1 MLPKTK
7 GPSTIQALM
16 ARCPANTP
24 TSQCT
29 RCQFEPI
36 NGDKLFYCHCGA
48 RGIKMSQG
56 RTEPVNDHWK
66 SDKCITITNAP
77 KNTRPLTDFFK
88 KRPAEDAVPTA
99 NPCPKPKSQIQGV
112 PCAGMNDDTWVRP
125 DTDFLIID
133 CILGSPSEYH
143 GSRPRWVVCEE
154 LFKTREESKLT
165 TKQVTQ
171 LQSVLQAEATWR
183 IDRKGDPRF
192 WSTLGTHGSA
202 GLFKN
207 MDVFEGLVKAVA
219 SRATREKD
227 GKSLR
232 GLRVQQPWDDFTM
245 TLWAISP
252 AAGRFV
258 RANLHSRD
266 ARSLRETQ
274 RLSGMQLAD
283 GLDLSNFVRISEQI
297 KKLGYNGPL
306 ALGSDQTV
314 CVKTLRVY
322 NGCIVGA
329 QGGDVA
335 FSGAKDLQAKVK
347 SILENDSLCTKVR
360 AYTIQVPLPNVPT
373 FVVAMLASY
382 NNEKS
387 EDILTLHDTAI
398 SLAQKAGLNIL
409 SIGSDGAANEL
420 SAQAMLANL
429 ANETLS
435 FSFVGLGVKIHVPL
449 IGQPPRQ
456 IVAVQD
462 PKHARKTAAN
472 QILSGARCLA
482 FGRFY
487 FGIGQL
493 TEILTSENSPLYQHD
508 VHNSDKQDDGRA
520 YRTFSSETVKAALN
534 LSDGTGLAVYLF
546 VCGKLCDAWLNR
558 HMGHSERVRSAWT
571 AAFFLRKWNSYL
583 QKRKQET
590 GSMMSPEKNGIS
602 PQSLKIFTQL
612 AESLIALIIS
622 HREYYPEF
630 PLLPWKHGTE
640 MCEHLFGLLRII
652 SPNFTVLDARQLVPK
667 LFAIIKGIMTGTFK
681 VPSSEHIH
689 AGYKH
694 CFEDEGDK
702 PTGDLGY
709 FPSDHELREDLS
721 VAEQRATHLARLCGM
736 DVPTDAIDDS
746 VDLPTDLE
754 IFDNDTQPDP
764 SQTEGI
770 SECTICDISE
780 SRSRDIE
787 VVYRFDPS
795 ETDESEVF
803 ETAAA
808 MMGER
813 QKLDVQLTEIDEN
826 AVVETH
832 LNRARLTLSDL
843 LNTPSTDALCRL
855 TNSTGTALNI
865 SSIVEIRQKHDSEVK
880 KKHGNERKRK
890 HLNDVIGSVSS
901 TDTLSPS
908 ECSKLVAV
916 LVKDS
921 NTATDSSISRM
932 HRWNIHVKLSLADVQ
947 RNTTTSRDMSW
958 LVGNGVISVTN
969 PIKPMKFFLAICNNK
984 LYIGK
989 VLAVYEY
996 INDKHRW
1003 VASATK
1009 RDKLSYISAQL
1020 YSHQPDMPI
1029 AMSYVSGKPH
1039 EYMFAHLEASK
1050 IHYLFPETRGSN
1062 LDEPRSGMVLLPESI
1077 SQMVDAMASSDY
1089 NIKTFNCNLAS
1100 QRSKKK

>member
-143 GSRPRWVVCEE
+143 ASRPRWVVCEE

-183 IDRKGDPRF
+183 IDRKVSRKYAEGNAVKHIRDTLMQSTGFDPRMQQYKELRDLNLSLETLSNSGDPRF

-232 GLRVQQPWDDFTM
+232 GLRVQQPWD
-245 TLWAISP
+245 TLQCLYGQSAP
-252 AAGRFV
+252 PLV
-258 RANLHSRD
+258 V
-266 ARSLRETQ
+266 
-274 RLSGMQLAD
+274 SGMQLAD

-347 SILENDSLCTKVR
+347 SKLENDSLCTKVR

-449 IGQPPRQ
+449 IGQPPRP

-493 TEILTSENSPLYQHD
+493 TEILTSENSPLYQRD
-508 VHNSDKQDDGRA
+508 VHNSDKQDDGPA
-520 YRTFSSETVKAALN
+520 YRTFSFETVKAASN

-546 VCGKLCDAWLNR
+546 VCGELCDAWLNR

-583 QKRKQET
+583 QKQKQET
-590 GSMMSPEKNGIS
+590 GSMMSPKKNGIS

-622 HREYYPEF
+622 HREYYPKF

-640 MCEHLFGLLRII
+640 MCEHLFGWLRII

-795 ETDESEVF
+795 ETDKSEVF

-843 LNTPSTDALCRL
+843 LNTPLPDEQNHKEADKRATDALCRL
-855 TNSTGTALNI
+855 TNSAGTALNI

-1039 EYMFAHLEASK
+1039 EFQL
-1050 IHYLFPETRGSN
+1050 R
-1062 LDEPRSGMVLLPESI
+1062 
-1077 SQMVDAMASSDY
+1077 
-1089 NIKTFNCNLAS
+1089 
-1100 QRSKKK
+1100 

>member
-1 MLPKTK
+1 MQQYK
-7 GPSTIQALM
+7 
-16 ARCPANTP
+16 
-24 TSQCT
+24 
-29 RCQFEPI
+29 
-36 NGDKLFYCHCGA
+36 
-48 RGIKMSQG
+48 
-56 RTEPVNDHWK
+56 
-66 SDKCITITNAP
+66 
-77 KNTRPLTDFFK
+77 
-88 KRPAEDAVPTA
+88 
-99 NPCPKPKSQIQGV
+99 
-112 PCAGMNDDTWVRP
+112 
-125 DTDFLIID
+125 
-133 CILGSPSEYH
+133 
-143 GSRPRWVVCEE
+143 E
-154 LFKTREESKLT
+154 LRDLNLSLETLSN
-165 TKQVTQ
+165 
-171 LQSVLQAEATWR
+171 S
-183 IDRKGDPRF
+183 GDPRF

-266 ARSLRETQ
+266 ARSLRETR

-283 GLDLSNFVRISEQI
+283 GLNLSNFVRISEQI

-449 IGQPPRQ
+449 IGQPPRP

-472 QILSGARCLA
+472 QILS
-482 FGRFY
+482 
-487 FGIGQL
+487 
-493 TEILTSENSPLYQHD
+493 
-508 VHNSDKQDDGRA
+508 DDGRA
-520 YRTFSSETVKAALN
+520 YRTFSSETVKAASN

-546 VCGKLCDAWLNR
+546 VCGELCDAWLNR

-640 MCEHLFGLLRII
+640 MCEHLFGWLRII

-843 LNTPSTDALCRL
+843 LNTPCMFNSSSPNTIPFTDYW
-855 TNSTGTALNI
+855 
-865 SSIVEIRQKHDSEVK
+865 
-880 KKHGNERKRK
+880 
-890 HLNDVIGSVSS
+890 
-901 TDTLSPS
+901 PS
-908 ECSKLVAV
+908 FTCSA
-916 LVKDS
+916 
-921 NTATDSSISRM
+921 R
-932 HRWNIHVKLSLADVQ
+932 
-947 RNTTTSRDMSW
+947 
-958 LVGNGVISVTN
+958 
-969 PIKPMKFFLAICNNK
+969 
-984 LYIGK
+984 
-989 VLAVYEY
+989 
-996 INDKHRW
+996 
-1003 VASATK
+1003 
-1009 RDKLSYISAQL
+1009 
-1020 YSHQPDMPI
+1020 
-1029 AMSYVSGKPH
+1029 
-1039 EYMFAHLEASK
+1039 
-1050 IHYLFPETRGSN
+1050 
-1062 LDEPRSGMVLLPESI
+1062 
-1077 SQMVDAMASSDY
+1077 
-1089 NIKTFNCNLAS
+1089 
-1100 QRSKKK
+1100 